1 MRSWIVFLCFFI
13 TVPAYSAPDYAREK
27 EWAREIAPN
36 IVVGDPIYL
45 KQKNG
50 HQFLGIYAQAAHPKM
65 GVVIAHGMGLNPDW
79 GVIGT
84 IRQRLVD
91 YGYTT
96 LSIQMPVLARNAGY
110 KDYVA
115 LFPDAAERLKI
126 AVAYLKAKGY
136 RRIAVVSHS
145 NGSRMSRVYMVTNP
159 PDVDAWVALSLT
171 RGDTFAGVK
180 VPILDLYGGNDLSH
194 VLASVPKRK
203 ASFINSQSK
212 QVVIPGADHFYRDH
226 EEQVVTAIKNFLD
239 QLALSGQR
247 T

>member
-136 RRIAVVSHS
+136 RRIAVRLAQQRLTHEP
-145 NGSRMSRVYMVTNP
+145 RVHGNQSARRGRVGRAQ
-159 PDVDAWVALSLT
+159 PDARRHLRRRQGANT
-171 RGDTFAGVK
+171 RFIRWKRSFACSCFRV
-180 VPILDLYGGNDLSH
+180 
-194 VLASVPKRK
+194 
-203 ASFINSQSK
+203 
-212 QVVIPGADHFYRDH
+212 
-226 EEQVVTAIKNFLD
+226 
-239 QLALSGQR
+239 
-247 T
+247 